1 MIEAAGITGGLGVVI
16 VIVAAVSILF
26 LLATMMTTAIFMG
39 TKLDHVRQNTERI
52 AAALE
57 RIGQALEK
65 R

>member
-1 MIEAAGITGGLGVVI
+1 MEAAGVTGGLGVVI

-39 TKLDHVRQNTERI
+39 TKLDNVRQNTERI

-57 RIGQALEK
+57 RIGMALEK
-65 R
+65 K